1 MRRPAPLT
9 LRARSGARQ
18 LACCLPLGL
27 LVGLMAS
34 ASHAQSSPH
43 THHATATASAQVSDP
58 NAATARLQHAPMV
71 ATPGLTPAKADWR
84 AANQTVA
91 EAAQAAMPGMDH
103 SAHGAGQAAP
113 ASQNPQPQMGSAHTG
128 HMGHTVPGHA
138 PSGDAGERD
147 AAAHGHMH
155 GAMHPE
161 GAASHAEAVRNHLG
175 EKSSGRASIPQGCMQ
190 HPAGQ
195 GHTQHRHGGQP

>member
-18 LACCLPLGL
+18 LARCLPLGL

-91 EAAQAAMPGMDH
+91 EAAQAAVPAAQAPKQQASGH
-103 SAHGAGQAAP
+103 SG
-113 ASQNPQPQMGSAHTG
+113 HTG
-128 HMGHTVPGHA
+128 HAGHA
-138 PSGDAGERD
+138 GHASGTSPAHDH
-147 AAAHGHMH
+147 AAHGHMR
-155 GAMHPE
+155 GAMPPA
-161 GAASHAEAVRNHLG
+161 GAASQAQAVHKHMP
-175 EKSSGRASIPQGCMQ
+175 EKSGGRASIPQSDAQ
-190 HPAGQ
+190 RPATH
-195 GHTQHRHGGQP
+195 GHAPQPHGSQP